1 VSIKNEKIK
10 VIHLGHSQPTT
21 TLMNICTEYCKRIF
35 TGCTNLKCTYAHGD
49 DELKSSIGYATA
61 RANVTIPKMDVS
73 FFPFIVKLPLD
84 DSDDTEDES
93 DVIQPSVSLSQF
105 MTFERTPEYQAFH
118 TVWLAKKYTE
128 AREKRN
134 VCVRENTY
142 GPEDDMDWEYTN

>member
-1 VSIKNEKIK
+1 MKNEKIK
-10 VIHLGHSQPTT
+10 VIYLGHPQPLTT
-21 TLMNICTEYCKRIF
+21 TLMNTCTEYCKRIF

-61 RANVTIPKMDVS
+61 RANVTLPKMDVS

-84 DSDDTEDES
+84 DSEESDDES

-105 MTFERTPEYQAFH
+105 MTFEQTPEYKAFH

-134 VCVRENTY
+134 VYVRENTY

>member
-1 VSIKNEKIK
+1 
-10 VIHLGHSQPTT
+10 
-21 TLMNICTEYCKRIF
+21 MNSCTEYCKRIF
-35 TGCTNLKCTYAHGD
+35 TGCTHLTCTYAHGD

-61 RANVTIPKMDVS
+61 RANVTLPKMDVS

-84 DSDDTEDES
+84 DSEESDDES

-105 MTFERTPEYQAFH
+105 LTFERTPEYKAFH

-134 VCVRENTY
+134 VYVRENTY
-142 GPEDDMDWEYTN
+142 GPEDDMDWEYTH